1 MFGLCLVYS
10 YTLVAAVEQYFQR
23 RWMMA
28 FVAKCYQI
36 LVNAVNVLLVIN
48 AIYLSNSISKLV
60 SSVPA
65 IKPEYR
71 SVCKQ
76 AHISNFQM
84 QQLFYSHLFCKGCL
98 IYCSGF
104 ATTWLS
110 VGWSSVSAAFC
121 REREMHN
128 HTLLTISA
136 YKMQKISFSIS
147 TPAGSPSVHWSP
159 SRKRFAQLW
168 GRRHIC
174 ISPSCGMRPSLVTAV
189 TQSSLNEANLWP

>member
-65 IKPEYR
+65 IMPEYR

-121 REREMHN
+121 RETERCTTTRYLPSLRAKCKRSHSQYL
-128 HTLLTISA
+128 HRLDPHL
-136 YKMQKISFSIS
+136 SIDRHHARGLHS
-147 TPAGSPSVHWSP
+147 YEAGDIFVFHHPVVWDRVWS
-159 SRKRFAQLW
+159 QLW
-168 GRRHIC
+168 HK
-174 ISPSCGMRPSLVTAV
+174 AV
-189 TQSSLNEANLWP
+189 